1 MGEENGGTT
10 VTATAPPRAETQP
23 RPAASSVTTAPA
35 GQPTYLWRSGELVP
49 WEAAT
54 VHITMV
60 GWPAIGAVFEGIRAY
75 WNADKRELYVFRLD
89 DHMRRFGLSMK
100 MMRMKPELSARQIA
114 DGLCELF
121 RANELAEDAYA
132 QPLAFVGGGQ
142 VWGSR
147 ASALQV
153 PDILITTRPSPSGL
167 LSGRTSTAGVSSWT
181 RISDNVMPPRI
192 KALPNYANSRLASAE
207 AQRGGYDQPIFL
219 NTAGKVSEGPGSCL
233 FMVRDGVVV
242 TPPVTASILESIT
255 RDAVI
260 RLLRDLDVPV
270 QEREMDRTEL
280 YIADEVFFCGTAM
293 EIHAVRQVDGYEVG
307 SGAPGPV
314 VTRLERLFHDVVRGI
329 DPRYPDWRTRI

>member
-1 MGEENGGTT
+1 MGEGNGNTT
-10 VTATAPPRAETQP
+10 TAA
-23 RPAASSVTTAPA
+23 PAAPRVDAQARAASAPA
-35 GQPTYLWRSGELVP
+35 SAPYLWHSGKLVP
-49 WEAAT
+49 WADAM

-75 WNADKRELYVFRLD
+75 WNAEMQALYIFRLD
-89 DHMRRFGLSMK
+89 DHMRRFGMSMK
-100 MMRMKPELSARQIA
+100 MMRMLPDLTPEQIGDA
-114 DGLCELF
+114 VCELF
-121 RANELAEDAYA
+121 RANDVREDAYA
-132 QPLAFVGGGQ
+132 QPLAFTGGQ

-147 ASALQV
+147 ASTQQV
-153 PDILITTRPSPSGL
+153 PEIVITTRPSPSSL

-219 NTAGKVSEGPGSCL
+219 NTTGKVSEGPGSCL
-233 FMVRDGVVV
+233 FMVRDGVAV
-242 TPPVTASILESIT
+242 TPPITASILESIT

-293 EIHAVRQVDGYEVG
+293 EVHPVVQVDGYEVG
-307 SGAPGPV
+307 AGQRGPV
-314 VTRLERLFHDVVRGI
+314 VTRLERLFHDIVRGI
-329 DPRYPDWRTRI
+329 DSRYAGWLTKV